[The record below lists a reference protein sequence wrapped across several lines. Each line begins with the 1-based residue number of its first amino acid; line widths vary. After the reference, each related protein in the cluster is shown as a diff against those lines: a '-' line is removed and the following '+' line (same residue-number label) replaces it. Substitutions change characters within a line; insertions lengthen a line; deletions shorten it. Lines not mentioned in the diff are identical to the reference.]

1 MNIIL
6 NLVFGL
12 LLVACGGSAK
22 VNSDTGS
29 NERRIETVA
38 VNESIQP
45 ESNDSKTVKAEKDT
59 FEIVEPPK
67 KVITEIKIKTEK
79 VNPEVLV
86 LDHSTWNDL
95 LKKFVDD
102 DGNVNYSGF
111 KKDIAGL
118 EAYLA
123 LLSQNAPLPSWSKN
137 EKLAFYINLYNAATV
152 KLIVDNYP
160 TKSIKDIPN
169 RWKKEWIS
177 VNGDITSLNDIEHK
191 VLRKINEPRIHFA
204 INCAS
209 YSCPKLLN
217 TAFTQQ
223 NMERLLSKATIDF
236 VNDKKR
242 NRFEDG
248 TAQLSKIFKWYK
260 NDFTGET
267 SLLEYIN
274 RYLDNPTRKDAK
286 VEYLDYDWSLN
297 EAK

>member
-6 NLVFGL
+6 NLVFGF

-22 VNSDTGS
+22 VNSDTDS
-29 NERRIETVA
+29 NERKIETVA
-38 VNESIQP
+38 VNESIELENNEP
-45 ESNDSKTVKAEKDT
+45 KIDEVAKDT
-59 FEIVEPPK
+59 FEVVEPPK
-67 KVITEIKIKTEK
+67 KLITKTKIKTEK
-79 VNPEVLV
+79 VKPEVLV

-95 LKKFVDD
+95 LKKFVDN

-123 LLSQNAPLPSWSKN
+123 LLSQNAPLPSWGKN

-177 VNGDITSLNDIEHK
+177 VNGDVTSLNDIEHK
-191 VLRKINEPRIHFA
+191 ILRKMNEPRIHFA

-217 TAFTQQ
+217 TAFTEQ

-242 NRFEDG
+242 NRFEGG

-260 NDFTGET
+260 NDFTEEA

-274 RYLDNPTRKDAK
+274 MYLDNPTRKDAK

-297 EAK
+297 ETK